1 MKNNKGITLIS
12 LMMYLIGIIAI
23 AAIISV
29 AVSFY
34 NKNVLT
40 MNDTS
45 DVNME
50 FNKFDTK
57 MVLETKTAGNKIEKV
72 TTNTIE
78 FKSGNTYTFQ
88 DNRIYQN
95 KIIVCDYVKEF
106 LAKLETDGNKQ
117 ILQIYVLFG
126 KGQIEVA
133 KTLSYVIEN
142 VEIDN
147 QEGTYTNVLQNK

>member
-12 LMMYLIGIIAI
+12 LMMYIIGMVAI

-57 MVLETKTAGNKIEKV
+57 IIEYIKM
-72 TTNTIE
+72 
-78 FKSGNTYTFQ
+78 
-88 DNRIYQN
+88 R
-95 KIIVCDYVKEF
+95 
-106 LAKLETDGNKQ
+106 LL
-117 ILQIYVLFG
+117 
-126 KGQIEVA
+126 
-133 KTLSYVIEN
+133 
-142 VEIDN
+142 
-147 QEGTYTNVLQNK
+147 